1 MFYLIGLLSVIFFA
15 LAINVI
21 AKSIKL
27 NKSLAAEEQTDSAV
41 DGSNNANAYGMI
53 IFWALGTIAGVWS
66 FMVAKPDFLPIAASE
81 HGVRTDSMFWVSMA
95 VVTFAFFFTNTLL
108 LFFAFK
114 YRYNKDRKA
123 TFYPVN
129 HKLELIWTVI
139 PAIVMAI
146 LVFTGWRT
154 WILPHKHLVML
165 W

>member
-66 FMVAKPDFLPIAASE
+66 FMVAKTDF
-81 HGVRTDSMFWVSMA
+81 
-95 VVTFAFFFTNTLL
+95 
-108 LFFAFK
+108 
-114 YRYNKDRKA
+114 
-123 TFYPVN
+123 
-129 HKLELIWTVI
+129 
-139 PAIVMAI
+139 
-146 LVFTGWRT
+146 
-154 WILPHKHLVML
+154 
-165 W
+165 